1 VKGPGGD
8 LFSIHSTRGYF
19 SDTEDQALPAAFWEF
34 DRKTI
39 HEKYKTVVEA
49 LDFSMDAY

>member
-1 VKGPGGD
+1 VGD
-8 LFSIHSTRGYF
+8 FLSLHSSRWYL
-19 SDTEDQALPAAFWEF
+19 SDTEDQALLAAFWEF